1 MNLKLNSINTISREQ
16 LISRLAKAYFNVLQA
31 IDLNNTDISS
41 GIKEG
46 LNKFLSN
53 LAIHIQGKYK
63 VTSADYISNN
73 ALLQIRHGNTSNLV
87 YEHMIPKQKYIQTPC
102 ITRANAGCLTYEYV
116 YNLLFKYWYIAI
128 ITRDEDSKLNKLN
141 LRQNMP
147 NNWDF
152 TDIFARYVKANIQ
165 LISTN
170 EVNKLL

>member
-1 MNLKLNSINTISREQ
+1 MNLKLNSINTITREQ

-31 IDLNNTDISS
+31 IDLNNNDISS

-63 VTSADYISNN
+63 ITSADYISNN
-73 ALLQIRHGNTSNLV
+73 ALLQIQHGNNANLV
-87 YEHMIPKQKYIQTPC
+87 YEHMVPKQKYIQMPC
-102 ITRANAGCLTYEYV
+102 ITQTKAGCLTYEYV
-116 YNLLFKYWYIAI
+116 YNLLSKYWYIAI
-128 ITRDEDSKLNKLN
+128 ITRDEDNKLNKLN

-152 TDIFARYVKANIQ
+152 TDIFARYVNANIQ

-170 EVNKLL
+170 KINKLL